1 MQIQL
6 IRTVEGFRESEA
18 AWNEMVHGGPFQ
30 SPFYSWTWYDAW
42 WEHFGGAG
50 ELFVIA
56 GRDYQGRLQ
65 FVAPLMKHIRSLR
78 GLPVSEIRFLANS
91 ISPQNTILF
100 GNGCGGQDA
109 LDAVLKCLA
118 EHRSEWDMVS
128 LPNTPEIMPYVAEID
143 DAAALVGFR
152 TLREPGWNSAYVTID
167 GRFADYLTANLGK
180 QRRRGILQKV
190 RQLSQQPGYAVSDF
204 RRPEEM
210 PAALDRAF
218 AVSRS
223 SWKGDLGTDMAGE
236 ESRRLFYE
244 DVTRRLSQ
252 RGQVRIWTSCL
263 DQTPL
268 AVQYQLVSADATYLV
283 VNDFN
288 HANQRQ
294 SPGTVLLYQV
304 LERLFEEKSVGRFQF
319 SGDLYDYKSQW
330 ATGTE
335 SHTTLELFHDG
346 IYSRFLWWTKK
357 KALPTWRTLRAKVW
371 PVSPEK
377 KPYPPA
383 KCGAD

>member
-1 MQIQL
+1 
-6 IRTVEGFRESEA
+6 
-18 AWNEMVHGGPFQ
+18 
-30 SPFYSWTWYDAW
+30 
-42 WEHFGGAG
+42 
-50 ELFVIA
+50 
-56 GRDYQGRLQ
+56 
-65 FVAPLMKHIRSLR
+65 
-78 GLPVSEIRFLANS
+78 
-91 ISPQNTILF
+91 
-100 GNGCGGQDA
+100 
-109 LDAVLKCLA
+109 
-118 EHRSEWDMVS
+118 
-128 LPNTPEIMPYVAEID
+128 
-143 DAAALVGFR
+143 VGFR
-152 TLREPGWNSAYVTID
+152 TLREPGWNSAYVAIE
-167 GRFADYLTANLGK
+167 GQFADYLTTNLGK

-190 RQLSQQPGYAVSDF
+190 RQLSQQPGYGVGDF

-210 PAALDRAF
+210 PAALERAF

-244 DVTRRLSQ
+244 DVTRRLS
-252 RGQVRIWTSCL
+252 RCGQVRIWTSCL

-268 AVQYQLVSADATYLV
+268 AAQYSLVSADTTYLV

-335 SHTTLELFHDG
+335 SHATLELFHDG

-371 PVSPEK
+371 PVAP
-377 KPYPPA
+377 
-383 KCGAD
+383 